1 MSSFSGIEDTNG
13 SWGQD
18 GMDGCNA
25 VCVAL
30 LDHQGHLLPAFYPA
44 AANTGPV
51 GKGFHVRSGWICW
64 RGRRLIDKTLTEPP
78 GASARSE
85 LIRFAPPAS
94 ATNQQK
100 HQKHQKQTPNWCIPP
115 PDHQQAV
122 RRMFILITHDKTP
135 TQPPTQVT
143 GTGAR
148 GSIRRRAASEGRPRR
163 APSNGWMAG
172 WGTQ

>member
-100 HQKHQKQTPNWCIPP
+100 HQKQTPNWCIPP

-148 GSIRRRAASEGRPRR
+148 GSIRRRSASEGRPRR

>member
-18 GMDGCNA
+18 GMDGSNA
-25 VCVAL
+25 VCVWRCL
-30 LDHQGHLLPAFYPA
+30 IIKDTSFLPF
-44 AANTGPV
+44 TQQRRIPV
-51 GKGFHVRSGWICW
+51 RLVKASTSDQDWICW

-78 GASARSE
+78 GASARSG

-94 ATNQQK
+94 ATNQ
-100 HQKHQKQTPNWCIPP
+100 QKHQKQTPNWCIPP

-122 RRMFILITHDKTP
+122 RRMYIHITHDKTP
-135 TQPPTQVT
+135 SQPPTQGT
-143 GTGAR
+143 GTRAR